1 MTYRVVLQRLA
12 VEDLNAAYLHVAGH
26 APKTAA
32 RWFERF
38 QAALQTL
45 DQRPDRCPFA
55 PEKRKVGIELREFQF
70 GRPPNVFRA
79 IFLIDGE
86 AVRILRVRRA
96 QRRSLSRQ
104 EINEAREIDN

>member
-55 PEKRKVGIELREFQF
+55 PEKRKVGIE
-70 GRPPNVFRA
+70 
-79 IFLIDGE
+79 IT
-86 AVRILRVRRA
+86 RIPLWAAAERLPRD
-96 QRRSLSRQ
+96 LS
-104 EINEAREIDN
+104 D